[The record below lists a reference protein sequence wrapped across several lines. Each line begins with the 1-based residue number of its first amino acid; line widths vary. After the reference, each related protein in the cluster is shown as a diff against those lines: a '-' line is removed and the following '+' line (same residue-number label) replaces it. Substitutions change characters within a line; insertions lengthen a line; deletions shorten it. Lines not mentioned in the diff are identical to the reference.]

1 MKKYLYGTTAL
12 IAAGAVAG
20 PAMANDPVK
29 LGVGGWYIFNVGL
42 VSGDDAVGE
51 PAANTRDHVFSRW
64 GIIGFSGNSTF
75 DNGLQVGAAFDIKA
89 ENNTDH
95 IEDSYIW
102 MEFADFRVQMGARNS
117 ASNTM
122 HYQSPTP
129 SMFGWG
135 FESPVF
141 TFTAPGGNSTL
152 AYTSTYLTTSG
163 DAEKIT
169 VFTPRMGGFQLGVSY
184 TPENC
189 QAATANCNGLFGLG
203 SIGGPPAENN
213 AGSDTLWDVGMN
225 YVSTVGD
232 VDLAMSFGYTQGEPE
247 APSTTTGAA
256 GSDDLEAFS
265 TGLRASVNNITVGA
279 AYRQSND
286 GGFTGTGVV
295 GDFDRTNWSVG
306 ARYSTGP
313 WGFGV
318 QYVEMDVEAGA
329 GAGSDEIE
337 AFEIGGTYDVGPGV
351 QFAFGLQNITMTDNA
366 RAAANE
372 NDVSAVFVGTAVFF

>member
-1 MKKYLYGTTAL
+1 
-12 IAAGAVAG
+12 
-20 PAMANDPVK
+20 
-29 LGVGGWYIFNVGL
+29 
-42 VSGDDAVGE
+42 
-51 PAANTRDHVFSRW
+51 
-64 GIIGFSGNSTF
+64 
-75 DNGLQVGAAFDIKA
+75 
-89 ENNTDH
+89 
-95 IEDSYIW
+95 
-102 MEFADFRVQMGARNS
+102 
-117 ASNTM
+117 
-122 HYQSPTP
+122 
-129 SMFGWG
+129 MFGWG

-189 QAATANCNGLFGLG
+189 QSANANCAGLFGLG

-225 YVSTVGD
+225 YVNTVGD
-232 VDLAMSFGYTQGEPE
+232 VDLRMSFGYTQGEPE
-247 APSTTTGAA
+247 AASTVTGAA

-265 TGLRASVNNITVGA
+265 TGIQASVNNITVGA

-306 ARYSTGP
+306 ARYATGP
-313 WGFGV
+313 WGFGI

-329 GAGSDEIE
+329 GAGSDELE